1 MILINNLEIINGGSQ
16 LAIDVETNT
25 GHTIESIVF
34 WTMNDFKDYAKA
46 KDLSSNLLQVNNK
59 EVLLINASSLGI
71 YKFEDICFIE
81 VTSSYIDTDVCSTC
95 ASKVTGVTYNLSP
108 YYTCLLGY
116 LSDIASNICIDC
128 ETTKSKDTVIT
139 INMLIDSIVKCID
152 IGYYSQAVDLIKKLK
167 KICSLKTCSNCPSIE
182 CPSCSNFTQI

>member
-25 GHTIESIVF
+25 GHTITSILL
-34 WTMNDFKDYAKA
+34 WTMNDYKDYAKA
-46 KDLSSNLLQVNNK
+46 KDLSSSLLQINNK
-59 EVLLINASSLGI
+59 EVLLINADTLGI

-81 VTSSYIDTDVCSTC
+81 ITSSYIETEVCSTC
-95 ASKVTGVTYNLSP
+95 TSKVIGVTYNLSP

-116 LSDIASNICIDC
+116 LTDIAGNMCIDC
-128 ETTKSKDTVIT
+128 GTDKSKDTVIT
-139 INMLIDSIVKCID
+139 INMLIDTIVKSIE
-152 IGYYSQAVDLIKKLK
+152 IGYYSQAIDLVKKLK
-167 KICSLKTCSNCPSIE
+167 KICSLKTCSNCPTID